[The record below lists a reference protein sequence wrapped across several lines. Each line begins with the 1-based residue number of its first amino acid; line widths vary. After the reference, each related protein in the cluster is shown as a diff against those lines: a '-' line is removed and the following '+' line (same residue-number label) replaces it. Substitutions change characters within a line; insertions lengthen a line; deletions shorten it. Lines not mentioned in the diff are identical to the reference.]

1 MSPAEPPGASSFAPD
16 FGAFVPGPRLTMAPT
31 AERIDV
37 RGQGSDGK
45 GESLANVAGY
55 ETSSRRRSP
64 MSRAQR
70 PRCCPRPARWPISGR
85 PAPQVTL
92 RHPAILRDYV
102 VTTLEIYCYKTRIIR
117 YFSPRQRYISLN
129 NSLLLSGNALLIPN
143 KSLQISEQ
151 IHILRAFR
159 MLAGHSETRIIRYT
173 LPQDQGGVAVSHF

>member
-117 YFSPRQRYISLN
+117 YSSPIQRDSSPDL
-129 NSLLLSGNALLIPN
+129 SLLSRV
-143 KSLQISEQ
+143 KSLQNSVSSLQFSRQ
-151 IHILRAFR
+151 IHILRAF
-159 MLAGHSETRIIRYT
+159 
-173 LPQDQGGVAVSHF
+173 P